1 MRPRSRRVAV
11 SGESRSPCSTVAD
24 SPKSSQEIGQLAG
37 TLREKWSNSTARRFR
52 SCAVHFGKGCVAG
65 NVTSAFSL
73 CLCFALRSC
82 LADAAEIFC
91 FEGINDLSSMHQK
104 WSRSPT
110 QTRRVS
116 DRRCDM
122 RLARQGCKGSTL
134 PAVKLATSSPRC

>member
-1 MRPRSRRVAV
+1 M
-11 SGESRSPCSTVAD
+11 
-24 SPKSSQEIGQLAG
+24 
-37 TLREKWSNSTARRFR
+37 
-52 SCAVHFGKGCVAG
+52 HFGKGCVAG

-91 FEGINDLSSMHQK
+91 FEGINGLSSMHQK

-116 DRRCDM
+116 DVI
-122 RLARQGCKGSTL
+122 STML
-134 PAVKLATSSPRC
+134 SGVDYLKSDYASA